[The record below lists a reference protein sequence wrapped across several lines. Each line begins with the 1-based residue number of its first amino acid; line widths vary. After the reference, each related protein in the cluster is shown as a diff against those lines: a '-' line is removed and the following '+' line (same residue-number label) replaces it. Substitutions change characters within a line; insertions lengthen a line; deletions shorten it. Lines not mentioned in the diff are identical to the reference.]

1 MAAGHPNLFLLV
13 PEGRSAGAAFRLR
26 LPWERPERRGRHG
39 GGEASAAQA
48 RPDAG
53 ELAEGSRQSVSRD
66 PPEQVLLIAA
76 KGDRVI
82 AAVKL
87 YPIAKR
93 QEEAGDNLSI
103 SVLPEKNEAVASSYK
118 LKVQVQKYSG
128 QREYNILIRGRIP
141 EDRGYLTLEEQI
153 FGHERQEY
161 KGQGAE
167 GLVERE
173 VEILTLLSQCDN
185 VVQLYLACAE
195 FPPSSRVV
203 GKLCIAMDLHQGSL
217 ENFLQGKL
225 DDLDREKIF
234 RQIVAGVQEIH
245 NLEIIHRDLKPG
257 NILLDDN
264 LSIFIADFGCAIIT
278 DSSMPHVGGTTCGTK
293 FYCAPELDGPLR
305 RSTKMM
311 KLEGHEERGSS
322 DEDSD

>member
-53 ELAEGSRQSVSRD
+53 ELAEGSQQSVSRD

-87 YPIAKR
+87 YPIAKK
-93 QEEAGDNLSI
+93 QEVAGDNLII

-118 LKVQVQKYSG
+118 LKGFQ
-128 QREYNILIRGRIP
+128 IP
-141 EDRGYLTLEEQI
+141 TKTVKVR
-153 FGHERQEY
+153 
-161 KGQGAE
+161 K
-167 GLVERE
+167 V
-173 VEILTLLSQCDN
+173 LL
-185 VVQLYLACAE
+185 
-195 FPPSSRVV
+195 
-203 GKLCIAMDLHQGSL
+203 K
-217 ENFLQGKL
+217 
-225 DDLDREKIF
+225 
-234 RQIVAGVQEIH
+234 
-245 NLEIIHRDLKPG
+245 
-257 NILLDDN
+257 
-264 LSIFIADFGCAIIT
+264 AIIT

-293 FYCAPELDGPLR
+293 FYCAPELDGPLK